1 MAKRVS
7 KSIRFLPAIFLCF
20 LLLGGWPPGEAKGQ
34 EVVKVAL
41 LPFRVY
47 AAEPGKVKD
56 WSQRVSRTITAELAK
71 DERIILA
78 EEEQIKKAVA
88 GESEIDEPLARDI
101 GRLVDADYVVLGS
114 ITQINGSLSLDAR
127 IIDVHQPGVW
137 VSVFVSGKG
146 EENLERISRQLNQ
159 ELNVRILKKERISKV
174 LVEGHRA
181 IEESA
186 IRAQIKIKEGDIFSP
201 RALREDLK
209 AIFQLGYFQDVRAE
223 KRDWDRGKA
232 VVFLVEEKPVVKEIK
247 FSGNKALKTSDLQEA
262 IDLKPRTVLNL
273 NTVKESVNKI
283 LQKYRDEAFYA
294 AEVKSELETPRKGD
308 VIVRFQIQEHKKIRI
323 KAILFSGN
331 FHFPDSQLKSLLPET
346 KEKGFFSWVTKTGTY
361 KEDVL
366 ERDLDAVLA
375 FYFQK
380 GFLHVKVG
388 KPQMTMDLEGI
399 TINIPVEEGRQFR
412 AGKVDIQGDLIG
424 PKEELFK
431 LVKVYPGEILNRD
444 RVQESISNL
453 ADRYAEQGYA
463 FVDVTP
469 QSIIRQES
477 SIVELNFA
485 IHKGSQVYFERIN
498 ILGNTKTRD
507 KVIRRELKAIEGELY
522 SLSGLK
528 KSRENLNILTFF
540 KEVNFSTKKGSGE
553 DKLDLDIQVEEGPT
567 GMFSVGGGY
576 SSIDKVI
583 GTIQISQTN
592 LFGRGQRL
600 TLSGQFG
607 AISQYY
613 NLGFTEPWLFDTRIS
628 AGGDLYR
635 TLREYDD
642 YIVQRNGGGVRFGFP
657 LFEDFRGYSSYKYEK
672 VDITDVKDTASLLIR
687 EQVGTSTTSSISVAL
702 RRDRRDHPLEPSK
715 GSDNSV
721 SMEYA
726 GGPLGG
732 SNYFTRYAA
741 NSSWFTTPFWKTT
754 FMVRGRI
761 GYIQP
766 HGGRLLPL
774 YERFR
779 LGGINSIRGFKAY
792 TIGPKATNGEVI
804 GGDKELLFNLE
815 AVFPL
820 IPAIKLKGLVFFDA
834 GNAYDVGEPY
844 KLSDLRTSVGVG
856 FRWISPIGPLRLEWG
871 YNLKPKDDEQRQG
884 WDFSVGTFF

>member
-1 MAKRVS
+1 MS
-7 KSIRFLPAIFLCF
+7 KSIRFLAAIFLCF
-20 LLLGGWPPGEAKGQ
+20 LLLGGWPPGEVRGQ

-47 AAEPGKVKD
+47 AADPGKVKG
-56 WSQRVSRTITAELAK
+56 WSQQVSRILAAELAK

-78 EEEQIKKAVA
+78 EEAQIQKAVAGA
-88 GESEIDEPLARDI
+88 GESEIDEPLAREI

-127 IIDVHQPGVW
+127 IIDIHRPGVW

-174 LVEGHRA
+174 LVEGQRA

-209 AIFQLGYFQDVRAE
+209 AIFQLGYFQDVQAE

-308 VIVRFQIQEHKKIRI
+308 VIVHFQIQEHKKIRI

-331 FHFPDSQLKSLLPET
+331 FHFTDSQLKSLLPET

-361 KEDVL
+361 KEELL
-366 ERDLDAVLA
+366 ERDLDVVLA
-375 FYFQK
+375 FYLQR

-388 KPQMTMDLEGI
+388 KPQVAMDSQGI

-412 AGKVDIQGDLIG
+412 VGSVDIQGDLIAS
-424 PKEELFK
+424 KEELFK

-453 ADRYAEQGYA
+453 TDRYAEQGHA

-469 QSIIRQES
+469 QNIIHQES
-477 SIVELNFA
+477 DIVELNFA

-528 KSRENLNILTFF
+528 KSRENLNILSFF

-576 SSIDKVI
+576 SSIDRFI
-583 GTIQISQTN
+583 GTIQISQNN

-600 TLSGQFG
+600 ALSGQFG

-642 YIVQRNGGGVRFGFP
+642 YTVKRNGGGVRLGFP
-657 LFEDFRGYSSYKYEK
+657 LFEEVRGYSSYKYENI
-672 VDITDVKDTASLLIR
+672 DIADIKDTASLLIQ
-687 EQVGTSTTSSISVAL
+687 EQAGISTTSSISAAL
-702 RRDRRDHPLEPSK
+702 RRDRRDHLFEPSK
-715 GSDNSV
+715 GSDNSISV
-721 SMEYA
+721 EYA
-726 GGPLGG
+726 GGILGG
-732 SNYFTRYAA
+732 SNYFTRYGA

-754 FMVRGRI
+754 FMFRGRI

-766 HGGRLLPL
+766 HAGRPLPL
-774 YERFR
+774 YERYR
-779 LGGINSIRGFKAY
+779 LGGINSVRGFKAY
-792 TIGPKATNGEVI
+792 TIGPKAANGEVI

-844 KLSDLRTSVGVG
+844 KLGDLRTSVGVG

-871 YNLKPKDDEQRQG
+871 YNLNPKDDEQRQG
-884 WDFSVGTFF
+884 WDFSIGTLF